1 MKVHVIVAGSREFD
15 DYSLLERELNKTLA
29 GLMKED
35 VTIITGAARGADKLG
50 SAYALDNDYRLEEFP
65 SDWNAYGRS
74 AGMIRNNEMAK
85 YADSNADKVM
95 LVAFWNGRSSGTR
108 NMIETAR
115 RKNFDVKVVPFI

>member
-1 MKVHVIVAGSREFD
+1 MLFRS
-15 DYSLLERELNKTLA
+15 
-29 GLMKED
+29 
-35 VTIITGAARGADKLG
+35 GAARGADKLG

-65 SDWNAYGRS
+65 ADWNTYGRS

-115 RKNFDVKVVPFI
+115 HKNFDVKVVPFI